1 MPERIQRSRRS
12 EKLPA
17 GEHAEVRAMSVVI
30 PNHRCD
36 PCPVYLSASAPK
48 AKVMAAW
55 LRRYEARMTGYAVG
69 LHGEPLVQWARQGIL
84 FGDAS

>member
-1 MPERIQRSRRS
+1 
-12 EKLPA
+12 
-17 GEHAEVRAMSVVI
+17 MSVVI

-36 PCPVYLSASAPK
+36 PCPVYLSASAPE

-55 LRRYEARMTGYAVG
+55 LRRYEARLTGYAVG
-69 LHGEPLVQWARQGIL
+69 LRGEPLGQWADQPRL